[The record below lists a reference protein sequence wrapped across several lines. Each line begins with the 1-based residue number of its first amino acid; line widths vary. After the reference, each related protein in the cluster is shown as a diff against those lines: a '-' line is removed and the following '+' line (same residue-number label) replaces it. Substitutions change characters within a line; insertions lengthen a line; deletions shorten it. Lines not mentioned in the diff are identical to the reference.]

1 VSLPDSCLV
10 VHHNMHLVAYYLVF
24 DSNSVIH
31 HLLYLCIDAVLEV
44 VVSMSG
50 SGTNT
55 LEYWLLSRVYFQM
68 HYAALSFKQF
78 MFSFHCLLDFIVSV
92 LFCFDLFASADD
104 VVAYELGEKSVEA
117 LTSLGFQN
125 LTFRSYEGYASSLLA
140 STSAKKHTHL
150 CYNYSL

>member
-1 VSLPDSCLV
+1 
-10 VHHNMHLVAYYLVF
+10 
-24 DSNSVIH
+24 
-31 HLLYLCIDAVLEV
+31 
-44 VVSMSG
+44 
-50 SGTNT
+50 
-55 LEYWLLSRVYFQM
+55 M